1 MPVRDDYLY
10 QHISGSATTVVTGA
24 ACKLIRIVVNTTA
37 NAATTVY
44 NAPTSALSTSGV
56 VGAVLKANI
65 VENSYDY
72 GIKFSSGLTVV
83 TAGASDLTIV
93 YANA

>member
-10 QHISGSATTVVTGA
+10 AHISSAATTIISGV
-24 ACKLIRIVVNTTA
+24 ACKLIRINVNTTA
-37 NAATTVY
+37 NATTTVY

-65 VENSYDY
+65 AEGNQEY
-72 GIKFSSGLTVV
+72 GIKMPAGLVVV
-83 TAGASDLTIV
+83 TAGASDLTVV